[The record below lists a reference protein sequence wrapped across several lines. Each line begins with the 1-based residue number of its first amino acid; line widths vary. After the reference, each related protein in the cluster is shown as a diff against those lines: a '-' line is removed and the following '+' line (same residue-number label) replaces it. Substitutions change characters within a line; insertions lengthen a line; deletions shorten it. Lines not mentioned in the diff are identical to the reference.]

1 MCERSRIRSRVK
13 SDNRQTRQVIAD
25 WAFIN
30 KRQGAGRRAIK
41 QHLVEIKGSTLFD
54 EYLQSMGVPGT
65 ALDREQDIYLQERH
79 LGAIRRVQGE
89 LRFYLRANALNKR

>member
-1 MCERSRIRSRVK
+1 M
-13 SDNRQTRQVIAD
+13 
-25 WAFIN
+25 
-30 KRQGAGRRAIK
+30 K

-54 EYLQSMGVPGT
+54 EYLQSMGVPST

-79 LGAIRRVQGE
+79 LGAIRRGQDE

>member
-1 MCERSRIRSRVK
+1 MCERSRVKSRVK

-25 WAFIN
+25 W
-30 KRQGAGRRAIK
+30 K

-54 EYLQSMGVPGT
+54 EYLQSMGVPST

>member
-1 MCERSRIRSRVK
+1 M
-13 SDNRQTRQVIAD
+13 
-25 WAFIN
+25 
-30 KRQGAGRRAIK
+30 K

-54 EYLQSMGVPGT
+54 EYLQSMGVLST

>member
-1 MCERSRIRSRVK
+1 M
-13 SDNRQTRQVIAD
+13 
-25 WAFIN
+25 
-30 KRQGAGRRAIK
+30 K
-41 QHLVEIKGSTLFD
+41 QHLVEIKGSTLVD
-54 EYLQSMGVPGT
+54 EDLQSMVVPST

>member
-1 MCERSRIRSRVK
+1 M
-13 SDNRQTRQVIAD
+13 
-25 WAFIN
+25 
-30 KRQGAGRRAIK
+30 K

-54 EYLQSMGVPGT
+54 EYLQSMGVPST

-89 LRFYLRANALNKR
+89 LRFYLRANALKNGDQDPVTEPAAKAY

>member
-1 MCERSRIRSRVK
+1 M
-13 SDNRQTRQVIAD
+13 
-25 WAFIN
+25 
-30 KRQGAGRRAIK
+30 K

-54 EYLQSMGVPGT
+54 EYLQSMGVPST
-65 ALDREQDIYLQERH
+65 VRDREQDIYLQERH

>member
-1 MCERSRIRSRVK
+1 M
-13 SDNRQTRQVIAD
+13 
-25 WAFIN
+25 
-30 KRQGAGRRAIK
+30 K

-54 EYLQSMGVPGT
+54 EYLQSMGVPST

-79 LGAIRRVQGE
+79 LGAMRRVQGE

>member
-1 MCERSRIRSRVK
+1 M
-13 SDNRQTRQVIAD
+13 
-25 WAFIN
+25 
-30 KRQGAGRRAIK
+30 K

-54 EYLQSMGVPGT
+54 EYLQSMGVSST